1 MGQPAS
7 APSDADAKYSA
18 MIEKRVGEILA
29 VLKLDDPAKQS
40 KVHDILIAQYGAL
53 RDWQNANE
61 AKLKDKSTTPEQKQ
75 EILATRKPLH
85 DQFLSQ
91 LSEQLTPEQIEQ
103 VKDKMTYNKVQVTY
117 NAYLQQLQGKL
128 NDEQKAKILEF
139 LKAAREDAIDGVSAE
154 EKTAIFGKYKG
165 KINNY
170 LATQGISMK
179 QK

>member
-1 MGQPAS
+1 
-7 APSDADAKYSA
+7 
-18 MIEKRVGEILA
+18 MIEKRVGEILD
-29 VLKLDDPAKQS
+29 VLKLDDTAKQS
-40 KVHDILIAQYGAL
+40 KVHDILVAQYGAL

-91 LSEQLTPEQIEQ
+91 LSEQLAPEQVEQ

-128 NDEQKAKILEF
+128 NDEQKAKTF
-139 LKAAREDAIDGVSAE
+139 TVTAGSAPV
-154 EKTAIFGKYKG
+154 KVA
-165 KINNY
+165 
-170 LATQGISMK
+170 MR
-179 QK
+179 

>member
-1 MGQPAS
+1 MSVKNATDIKQHLALL
-7 APSDADAKYSA
+7 
-18 MIEKRVGEILA
+18 EHERVLA
-29 VLKLDDPAKQS
+29 LDT
-40 KVHDILIAQYGAL
+40 AL
-53 RDWQNANE
+53 RDDPRYMADLE
-61 AKLKDKSTTPEQKQ
+61 Q

-91 LSEQLTPEQIEQ
+91 LSEQLTPEQVEQ

-128 NDEQKAKILEF
+128 NDEQKAKILEL